1 MGDGMTKKHHLLLY
15 SLLGVCLVIAVGFAI
30 AAQRGKRQYARA
42 LEDAYRGTLLSSMTQ
57 MEQLR
62 LNIDKAMLSQ
72 DEGQSAA
79 LISRIGSDAAAV
91 QSGLSALPL
100 SHIAMADAVKLC
112 NQLSDYAAALLS
124 QADAAL
130 TAEDAQVLEQLS
142 HACAQLQQ
150 ALQSAYGQMQTGRT
164 AIAQF
169 NRYMQDADAAARPLE
184 GVSKDIDYPT
194 LIYDGPFSDVV
205 SGGAPRGLGA
215 QAVDSAQALAC
226 AQDFLGDCG
235 QDVALTQESGGTI
248 PAWGVRAQGAAGVLQ
263 LAVTKQGGN
272 VLWMFPE
279 SAQYEPSY
287 GLEDCKQAAQ
297 AFFSAHC
304 SMVKDSLPK
313 MTGICGKSFAA
324 SACNEKDERPLL
336 MVARRSSSTERVM
349 TSSGRMRTME
359 RRRCALMTQEPG
371 ITISVREEHSAK
383 A

>member
-1 MGDGMTKKHHLLLY
+1 
-15 SLLGVCLVIAVGFAI
+15 
-30 AAQRGKRQYARA
+30 
-42 LEDAYRGTLLSSMTQ
+42 
-57 MEQLR
+57 
-62 LNIDKAMLSQ
+62 
-72 DEGQSAA
+72 
-79 LISRIGSDAAAV
+79 
-91 QSGLSALPL
+91 
-100 SHIAMADAVKLC
+100 
-112 NQLSDYAAALLS
+112 
-124 QADAAL
+124 
-130 TAEDAQVLEQLS
+130 
-142 HACAQLQQ
+142 
-150 ALQSAYGQMQTGRT
+150 MQTGST

-226 AQDFLGDCG
+226 ARDFLGDCG

-297 AFFSAHC
+297 AFFSAHGYGDMALTFWQVYAGMATL
-304 SMVKDSLPK
+304 SY
-313 MTGICGKSFAA
+313 AA
-324 SACNEKDERPLL
+324 VQDGVILYPDLIKVQVRMDTLAIVGLE
-336 MVARRSSSTERVM
+336 ARRYLSSHTQRSSLTPAVSQEEAQGAVSERLNVRQARLCVIPQNSRELLCWEF
-349 TSSGRMRTME
+349 TGDYNGDTYYVYIDAQTGRQADIQKLVQSASGPMSE
-359 RRRCALMTQEPG
+359 
-371 ITISVREEHSAK
+371 
-383 A
+383 